1 MSKIFY
7 DKIIVLEGI
16 EKEINSRTQT
26 KEEKD
31 ELWRIVDEIVH
42 HKVFGCIMDNLPEKY
57 HQEFIEKFNEAPHDE
72 SLFDYLKEK
81 IGKNM
86 EELIKL
92 EIGDLA
98 FEILQ
103 DVEGKKQK

>member
-7 DKIIVLEGI
+7 DKIIILENI
-16 EKEINSRTQT
+16 EKEINSRVQT
-26 KEEKD
+26 EEEKD
-31 ELWRIVDEIVH
+31 ELWQIVDEIVH
-42 HKVFGCIMDNLPEKY
+42 HKVFGCIMDNLPQKY
-57 HQEFIEKFNEAPHDE
+57 HHEFIEKFKKAPHDE

-103 DVEGKKQK
+103 DIEGNKKK